1 MKLLYFF
8 CLPVVAVCVAAAQTA
23 ASRLPSLPPPFM
35 KTECRQGESPVSVV
49 QAEIKSRVMENLAET
64 EVTLVFRNP
73 NSRVMEGELAYPLPA
88 GATVQGYALDINGR
102 MVDGVPVPKKKAR
115 VIFENEVRRQI
126 DPGLVEWSGG
136 NMFKTRVYPIPAGG
150 TRTIRLRY
158 SCVLPENAE
167 GVPSFQIPMN
177 FKEKLD
183 SLKLRM
189 EVLNSRKPVVVSSP
203 LDNVEFKG
211 WSSAFLAEKEWKGLS
226 LTEDLFIALPRAEGK
241 KAEEASVFVES
252 SDGKSYAAVFLPPS
266 QAAVNTEARACPGFI
281 HLVWDASGSMKDID
295 VTKVL
300 DFLKSYLSYGNVGKG
315 VELCLTVVRDRV
327 LPSKTFTVAP
337 DRLED
342 LSRELKALDY
352 DGATGDLGVAA
363 ALYADRKG
371 ACMVVSDG
379 LVNFSAAP
387 GRTTPLPEEA
397 YAVVAVPRKDVNLF
411 KSMGFRI
418 LDLSTQTV
426 EQAMEKGP
434 FRRGTCRF

>member
-189 EVLNSRKPVVVSSP
+189 EVLNSRKPVVVS
-203 LDNVEFKG
+203 
-211 WSSAFLAEKEWKGLS
+211 
-226 LTEDLFIALPRAEGK
+226 PRWTMWNSRAGAARFWRKRNGK
-241 KAEEASVFVES
+241 
-252 SDGKSYAAVFLPPS
+252 
-266 QAAVNTEARACPGFI
+266 ACP
-281 HLVWDASGSMKDID
+281 
-295 VTKVL
+295 
-300 DFLKSYLSYGNVGKG
+300 
-315 VELCLTVVRDRV
+315 
-327 LPSKTFTVAP
+327 
-337 DRLED
+337 
-342 LSRELKALDY
+342 
-352 DGATGDLGVAA
+352 
-363 ALYADRKG
+363 
-371 ACMVVSDG
+371 
-379 LVNFSAAP
+379 
-387 GRTTPLPEEA
+387 
-397 YAVVAVPRKDVNLF
+397 
-411 KSMGFRI
+411 
-418 LDLSTQTV
+418 
-426 EQAMEKGP
+426 
-434 FRRGTCRF
+434 